1 MTTTT
6 KPQKISADNANQ
18 EGIDQKEQ
26 LIQLLKIQNDF
37 LNTPSPI
44 LFKPLA
50 SSDAVH
56 QLKKADTQAPPKP
69 SEETA
74 TISDMKRWVQITPN
88 GSPNPSRHGG

>member
-1 MTTTT
+1 MTTTAP
-6 KPQKISADNANQ
+6 KKISATHAYKQ
-18 EGIDQKEQ
+18 GIDQKE
-26 LIQLLKIQNDF
+26 QLLKIQNDF

-44 LFKPLA
+44 LFKPKTA
-50 SSDAVH
+50 SDGTH